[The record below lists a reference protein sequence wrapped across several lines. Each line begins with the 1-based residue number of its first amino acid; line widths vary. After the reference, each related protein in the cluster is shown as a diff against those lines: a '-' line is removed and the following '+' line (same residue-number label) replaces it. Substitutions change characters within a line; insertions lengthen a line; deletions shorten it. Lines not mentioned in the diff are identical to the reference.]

1 MKKMSVTLALIAL
14 VAQSFA
20 GAIPISSKG
29 IVVTESR
36 GQVEFTDATGRWTP
50 VVAGTEL
57 AEGVRIRTA
66 AQASAD
72 LLLQYNGSVF
82 RLAADS
88 EMIVEKLQRSD
99 TGLGMVTATR
109 LKVEH
114 GQLIGSQRKLHKPS
128 VLEIVTP
135 KGEAII
141 RGTEYV
147 VNAQGAV
154 SVLSG
159 AVEVIYNLPG
169 NKGSVK
175 VTVAPGFSFNPATG
189 TVVPTTS
196 AFLQNIIANV
206 DAVRQNAEVYKTGG
220 ATIVVKP
227 DTGMS
232 PTGPKGNNGV
242 GNGIDPQPPGNPPI
256 NDGPGTGPGNPG
268 NQGGATK

>member
-1 MKKMSVTLALIAL
+1 MKSVLVALAILGLASSSFAVGGKMS
-14 VAQSFA
+14 S
-20 GAIPISSKG
+20 PD
-29 IVVTESR
+29 IVVTAVQ
-36 GQVEFTDATGRWTP
+36 GTVEFTDASGRWTQVTP
-50 VVAGTEL
+50 
-57 AEGVRIRTA
+57 GVRLPEGARLRTTQ
-66 AQASAD
+66 QATAD

-82 RLAADS
+82 RLAPDS
-88 EMIVEKLQRSD
+88 EMRVERLKRSD
-99 TGLGMVTATR
+99 TGLGMVTDTR
-109 LKVEH
+109 LLVDR
-114 GQLIGSQRKLHKPS
+114 GSLIGSQRKLHKPS

-135 KGEAII
+135 NGGAII

-159 AVEVIYNLPG
+159 AVDVIYNLPG

-175 VTVAPGFSFNPATG
+175 ASVPSGSSFNPATG

-196 AFLQNIIANV
+196 IFLQDIIADV
-206 DAVRQNAEVYKTGG
+206 DAVRQNAEVYKVGG

-227 DTGMS
+227 DAPIS
-232 PTGPKGNNGV
+232 PVKGNNGV

-268 NQGGATK
+268 NKGGAKK